1 MSNEVNVN
9 PTVSMIELM
18 RDVVKFSNTSEFSLS
33 YKDAVQAFS
42 IHGNEN
48 GEISFTVPANTI
60 ASDEVVFLD
69 ADRYYG
75 LRKLL
80 KFMLLTSLKVD
91 GGVMAW
97 LRSKDP
103 VDLQKDQAIV
113 NRLATAPAYMRYG
126 SGWMNVR
133 TAKVGD
139 YTAALEDS
147 QAIFFETQW
156 NTHSYNELLV
166 KHTSILNR
174 ASRAHQMQTHEL
186 YKALTNASGKEEDRF
201 GKVFSNGGKEE
212 DRFGK
217 VFSNGLSDAV
227 SLTVG
232 PYGLL
237 AYVEEEKDGLKRI
250 CFHVTHSGQVIN
262 VFYGFSKR
270 SSVYAE

>member
-80 KFMLLTSLKVD
+80 KFMLLTSLKVN

-103 VDLQKDQAIV
+103 VDLEKDQAIV

-126 SGWMNVR
+126 SGWMDVR
-133 TAKVGD
+133 TAKVED
-139 YTAALEDS
+139 HNAELEDS

-166 KHTSILNR
+166 KHTAILNR

-186 YKALTNASGKEEDRF
+186 YKALANSR
-201 GKVFSNGGKEE
+201 GKEE